1 MTHLAHTFCLLMED
15 VKEGRFSPAIIYD
28 EEGPLEYASIPL
40 TCLEGRGCRREGW
53 SSISALLE
61 NYYASRDSRTR
72 IRQKSA
78 DLRRIVQTALERN
91 YKKYDLQLKLS
102 LIHIY
107 KNQSVHIGRIHVGA
121 AYIGRFICYLS
132 LDHDS
137 QDFSHHFFTVFKR
150 NLLLKLHDGIP
161 ALLLYLLGHLIGIG
175 AVSYTHLDVYK
186 RQG

>member
-1 MTHLAHTFCLLMED
+1 MLPANHFTGISPIVAEEVCHLASIDSDLSANGLSEAELTHLAHTFCLLMED

-40 TCLEGRGCRREGW
+40 TCLEGGGCRREGW

-91 YKKYDLQLKLS
+91 YKKYDLQLKQKS
-102 LIHIY
+102 
-107 KNQSVHIGRIHVGA
+107 KNMER
-121 AYIGRFICYLS
+121 
-132 LDHDS
+132 
-137 QDFSHHFFTVFKR
+137 
-150 NLLLKLHDGIP
+150 
-161 ALLLYLLGHLIGIG
+161 
-175 AVSYTHLDVYK
+175 THWYREK
-186 RQG
+186 TE